1 MEDSVEDFYQLSRV
15 VVSVVVALKVVAK
28 QLLGCVKRV
37 LLAVVRDQAVRR
49 GCGNL

>member
-1 MEDSVEDFYQLSRV
+1 MEDSVEDFYQLSCV
-15 VVSVVVALKVVAK
+15 VVSIVVALKVVAK

-49 GCGNL
+49 GCDNS